1 MVLIPSPQL
10 RKRECVQLIGRV
22 VCAQYQRCLDW
33 RRCQKGDE
41 GKSGP
46 GVGHN
51 FKRVVNK

>member
-1 MVLIPSPQL
+1 MCSV
-10 RKRECVQLIGRV
+10 
-22 VCAQYQRCLDW
+22 DW
-33 RRCQKGDE
+33 QSCMCSVPEMSGLEGCQKGDE